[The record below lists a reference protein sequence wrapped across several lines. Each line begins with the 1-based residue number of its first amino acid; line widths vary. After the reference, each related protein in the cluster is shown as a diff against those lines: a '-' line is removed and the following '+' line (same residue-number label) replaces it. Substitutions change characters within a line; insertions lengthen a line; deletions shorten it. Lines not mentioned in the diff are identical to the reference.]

1 MASFF
6 AIENKLP
13 KNIMPNICMRIDRAL
28 EYFVILKKAFFINL
42 RCIAYGALFIVINE
56 YLLNFSYKTQ
66 HVLSHRS

>member
-13 KNIMPNICMRIDRAL
+13 KNLMPNICMRIDKVL
-28 EYFVILKKAFFINL
+28 EYFVIRKKAFNYV
-42 RCIAYGALFIVINE
+42 AYGALFIVINE

>member
-42 RCIAYGALFIVINE
+42 AYGALFIVINE